1 MHTDIDQDHFITD
14 ILLQIAV
21 EKNKPLEQIKRLLLI
36 KQDATIN
43 QRFWEIVDDLLPGH
57 PFSYVGCC
65 AECGGFE
72 LRKKLPNVKSE

>member
-36 KQDATIN
+36 MVPENCTK
-43 QRFWEIVDDLLPGH
+43 
-57 PFSYVGCC
+57 FS
-65 AECGGFE
+65 E
-72 LRKKLPNVKSE
+72 K